1 MSTDHYEALGVARTA
16 TADEIKKAY
25 RRLARQYH
33 PDANP
38 GDAEAEAK
46 FKEIAHA
53 YEVLSDPDKRAH
65 YDRFGDAGPGMGG
78 MGGDPFGAG
87 GFGDI
92 FDAFFGG
99 GSPFGGTGRSRG
111 PSGPP
116 RGPDLETTANL
127 SFTEAIFG
135 TQHDVSVRTAV
146 TCEDC
151 SGTGAAEGSSPTM
164 CPDCQGSGEV
174 RSVRQT
180 ILGQVMSSSACGRC
194 GGHGQIIDNP
204 CESCGGEGRVVTD
217 SSYTVDMPAGIDSGT
232 KLRLNGRGAVGPR
245 GGPAGD
251 LYVNVRVAPHERF
264 TRDGVNLHEELPLT
278 MAQAALGHQIDYE
291 TLDGTEDFVVPPGT
305 QSGKVFRLKG
315 RGVPQLG
322 GRGRGDLLVTVRVE
336 TPTDLSDEEAE
347 LLERLAALRGE
358 EVRRPESGL
367 FSRIKSAFK

>member
-1 MSTDHYEALGVARTA
+1 MSADHYEALGVSRTA

-33 PDANP
+33 PDTNP
-38 GDAEAEAK
+38 GDAAAEAK
-46 FKEIAHA
+46 FKEVAHA

-78 MGGDPFGAG
+78 MGDPFGGG

-99 GSPFGGTGRSRG
+99 GSPFGGGAGRSRG

-127 SFTEAIFG
+127 SFTEAVFG
-135 TQHDVSVRTAV
+135 TQYDVSVRTAV
-146 TCEDC
+146 VCEDC
-151 SGTGAAEGSSPTM
+151 SGSGAEEGTSSST
-164 CPDCQGSGEV
+164 CPDCGGAGEV

-180 ILGQVMSSSACGRC
+180 ILGQVMSSSVCNRC
-194 GGHGQIIDNP
+194 GGHGEIIESP
-204 CESCGGEGRVVTD
+204 CEHCGGEGRVVTD

-251 LYVNVRVAPHERF
+251 LYVNVRVAPHDRF
-264 TRDGVNLHEELPLT
+264 TRDGVHLLEELPLT
-278 MAQAALGHQIDYE
+278 MTQAALGHQIDYE
-291 TLDGTEDFVVPPGT
+291 TLDGTEELVVPPGT

-336 TPTDLSDEEAE
+336 TPTELGDAEVE

-358 EVRRPESGL
+358 EVRRPEAGL

>member
-1 MSTDHYEALGVARTA
+1 MSADHYEALGVARTA

-38 GDAEAEAK
+38 DDAEAEAK

-78 MGGDPFGAG
+78 MGDPFGGG

-99 GSPFGGTGRSRG
+99 GSPFGGAGRSRG

-116 RGPDLETTANL
+116 RGPDLESTANL
-127 SFTEAIFG
+127 SFTEAVFG
-135 TQHDVSVRTAV
+135 TQYDVNVRTAV
-146 TCEDC
+146 VCEDC
-151 SGTGAAEGSSPTM
+151 AGSGAQEGTSPST
-164 CPDCQGSGEV
+164 CPDCGGAGEV

-180 ILGQVMSSSACGRC
+180 ILGQVMSSSACNRC
-194 GGHGQIIDNP
+194 GGHGEIIENP
-204 CESCGGEGRVVTD
+204 CDQCGGEGRVVTD

-264 TRDGVNLHEELPLT
+264 TREGVHLLEELTLT
-278 MAQAALGHQIDYE
+278 MTQAALGHQIDYE
-291 TLDGTEDFVVPPGT
+291 TLDGTEELVIPPGT

-336 TPTDLSDEEAE
+336 TPTDLGDEEVE

-358 EVRRPESGL
+358 EVRRPEAGL
-367 FSRIKSAFK
+367 FSRLKSAFK

>member
-1 MSTDHYEALGVARTA
+1 
-16 TADEIKKAY
+16 
-25 RRLARQYH
+25 
-33 PDANP
+33 
-38 GDAEAEAK
+38 
-46 FKEIAHA
+46 
-53 YEVLSDPDKRAH
+53 
-65 YDRFGDAGPGMGG
+65 
-78 MGGDPFGAG
+78 G

-99 GSPFGGTGRSRG
+99 GSPFGGGGRSRG

-127 SFTEAIFG
+127 SFTQAVFG
-135 TQHDVSVRTAV
+135 TQYDVSVRTAV
-146 TCEDC
+146 VCEDC
-151 SGTGAAEGSSPTM
+151 SGSGAQEGTSPST
-164 CPDCQGSGEV
+164 CPDCGGAGEV

-180 ILGQVMSSSACGRC
+180 ILGQVMSSSVCNRC
-194 GGHGQIIDNP
+194 GGHGEIIENP
-204 CESCGGEGRVVTD
+204 CEHCGGEGRVVTD

-264 TRDGVNLHEELPLT
+264 TREGVHLLEEMSLT
-278 MAQAALGHQIDYE
+278 MTQAALGHQLDYE
-291 TLDGTEDFVVPPGT
+291 TLDGTEEFVIPPGT

-336 TPTDLSDEEAE
+336 TPTELGDEEVE
-347 LLERLAALRGE
+347 LLERLAELRGE
-358 EVRRPESGL
+358 EIRRPEAGL